1 MSSADGVPAPSSST
15 RILHFLHVPWPPQV
29 ESIAIPFQLAAS
41 NRVTPCGT
49 RTRRAPGSKTRS
61 TRTGAPGCSA
71 GPVSVAA
78 GLASSALVT
87 AQPGRGSRGRRNRG
101 RRAAAACW
109 ARCAAIQDAPQGSRS
124 SSRSAALTAR
134 TICGARASMMALV
147 RPCEIATGRN
157 AAPIACRSGMPND
170 TFEAPSVMFTPNSS
184 RSSAIVSSVRIP
196 CPVSAPTGMASGSI
210 TMSSI
215 AIPYLPVATSMSLR
229 ASSTRR
235 PRLLRDLLLVVGQAD
250 DRGAVLAC
258 TSGRIAASRSSSAVT
273 ELTSAL
279 PW

>member
-1 MSSADGVPAPSSST
+1 M
-15 RILHFLHVPWPPQV
+15 
-29 ESIAIPFQLAAS
+29 
-41 NRVTPCGT
+41 
-49 RTRRAPGSKTRS
+49 
-61 TRTGAPGCSA
+61 
-71 GPVSVAA
+71 
-78 GLASSALVT
+78 
-87 AQPGRGSRGRRNRG
+87 
-101 RRAAAACW
+101 
-109 ARCAAIQDAPQGSRS
+109 
-124 SSRSAALTAR
+124 TAR
-134 TICGARASMMALV
+134 TICGDRASMMALV
-147 RPCEIATGRN
+147 RPCEMATGRN

-210 TMSSI
+210 TMSSM

-235 PRLLRDLLLVVGQAD
+235 AGSSGISSSSLGRPMTAAPYLR
-250 DRGAVLAC
+250 